1 MQVES
6 LKDYLVENKEE
17 LIRSI
22 LRGKYRPN
30 PVRRVDI
37 PKDNGESGSW
47 AFPRSWIGLFSKP
60 LPNYSYHCMNPS
72 SAIIAMGSDRSAMP
86 TGQSPS
92 APSTLQ
98 QDTVT
103 QLI

>member
-37 PKDNGESGSW
+37 PKDNGENGS
-47 AFPRSWIGLFSKP
+47 
-60 LPNYSYHCMNPS
+60 
-72 SAIIAMGSDRSAMP
+72 
-86 TGQSPS
+86 
-92 APSTLQ
+92 
-98 QDTVT
+98 
-103 QLI
+103 